1 MNGNDVVNISQEPL
15 FHGPAKGAKVL
26 KGVSADDFL
35 IRLEAIR
42 THGDVAM
49 ADNLIVKR
57 AVSYFRDTANQWW
70 TKTSHITEKAERK
83 LAETNWEIFVSL
95 FRERFCTGAT
105 RKDLTNVY
113 EGLEQYEGE
122 SASDCMERI
131 ATALQTHTEVLVLPT
146 LSTEFL
152 EEHRENRDAILDDTK
167 VEREGVQ
174 HLLSDNTQT
183 RLDRETIRVATECSK
198 MTRETVLLDLGLKL
212 AVMAIKD
219 RDALTKI
226 KELDRRSMPF
236 DRIIK
241 EIKDWEA
248 ISMSKTGKIRVY
260 QNGNNHNNR
269 QRGKNG
275 NGNGHVK
282 AVAAPEASDDED
294 DDEETAAAIAAIRK
308 AKADRKKKAR
318 NKGGNKNGNEEI
330 EEKQR
335 KKNNKANVTCY
346 NCGEKGHYSP
356 RCPKKFDVKSE
367 TAEAGTATT
376 TSMSQGKKKT
386 DFQ

>member
-15 FHGPAKGAKVL
+15 FHGPARGAKVL

-42 THGDVAM
+42 TKGDVAM
-49 ADNLIVKR
+49 ADGLIIKR
-57 AVSYFRDTANQWW
+57 AVSYFRDAANMWW
-70 TKTSHITEKAERK
+70 MKTSHITEKAERK
-83 LAETNWEIFVSL
+83 LAETNWEIFANL
-95 FRERFCTGAT
+95 FRERYCTGAT

-122 SASDCMERI
+122 SASDCLERI

-212 AVMAIKD
+212 AVMAIRD
-219 RDALTKI
+219 REALTKI
-226 KELDRRSMPF
+226 KELDRRGIPF

-241 EIKDWEA
+241 DIKDWEA

-260 QNGNNHNNR
+260 QNGSYNK

-308 AKADRKKKAR
+308 AKADKKKKAR
-318 NKGGNKNGNEEI
+318 NKRGNKNGNEEK
-330 EEKQR
+330 EDKP
-335 KKNNKANVTCY
+335 KKDNKNVTCY
-346 NCGEKGHYSP
+346 NCREKGHYSP
-356 RCPKKFDVKSE
+356 RCPKKFEVKSE
-367 TAEAGTATT
+367 STDPAPT
-376 TSMSQGKKKT
+376 TSVSQGRKKT